1 MAFLWI
7 TLIVFLVLVGIS
19 VLIGG
24 VVYLIRQGLSV
35 LASVIA
41 SEAKQSPL
49 L

>member
-24 VVYLIRQGLSV
+24 VVYLIRCY
-35 LASVIA
+35 
-41 SEAKQSPL
+41 P
-49 L
+49 